1 MWITLQKDGLV
12 NRFKS
17 LLTLSWQWTGFCL
30 IGATIMTK
38 LKYCFNDNLL
48 CRLFNKEELLAFT
61 STLLTQTFQN
71 LLGVGLFIYCNDFFL
86 LLDKSSVVFL
96 GFLYLQV
103 LYLIL
108 QTLVQVYWGLTQNVA
123 LCWYSDL
130 ISHTQTQTHTH
141 THTHTHTQTHT

>member
-1 MWITLQKDGLV
+1 
-12 NRFKS
+12 
-17 LLTLSWQWTGFCL
+17 
-30 IGATIMTK
+30 MTK

-108 QTLVQVYWGLTQNVA
+108 QTLVQVY
-123 LCWYSDL
+123 
-130 ISHTQTQTHTH
+130 
-141 THTHTHTQTHT
+141 

>member
-1 MWITLQKDGLV
+1 MDWFLYDNGLRQERV
-12 NRFKS
+12 NSFMTMEWFLYDR
-17 LLTLSWQWTGFCL
+17 GHHHENFCF
-30 IGATIMTK
+30 I
-38 LKYCFNDNLL
+38 DNLL

-86 LLDKSSVVFL
+86 LRDKSSVVFL

-108 QTLVQVYWGLTQNVA
+108 QILVSSL
-123 LCWYSDL
+123 LR
-130 ISHTQTQTHTH
+130 SHTKCGFMLVL
-141 THTHTHTQTHT
+141 

>member
-1 MWITLQKDGLV
+1 MTMEWFLYDRGHHHE
-12 NRFKS
+12 N
-17 LLTLSWQWTGFCL
+17 FCF
-30 IGATIMTK
+30 I
-38 LKYCFNDNLL
+38 DNLL

-86 LLDKSSVVFL
+86 LRDKSSVVFL

-108 QTLVQVYWGLTQNVA
+108 QILVSSLLRLTQNVA
-123 LCWYSDL
+123 LCLYSDL
-130 ISHTQTQTHTH
+130 ISHTQI
-141 THTHTHTQTHT
+141 HTQRHKHTLKEKTQGPVD